1 MPSTEGANR
10 KGRLKIAID
19 ARHLRDFGIGTH
31 IRNLIEN
38 LPAAA
43 PDLEFQALVR
53 GADQKDLPSGIHPVL
68 YEQTD
73 QDRFEDIRF
82 PMALRAL
89 KADLYHIPLNA
100 VAMFMPKPYVVT
112 IHDMSSLLYPDGRGM
127 DANWRAYRF
136 RRGLQRADR
145 VIAVSHATKRD
156 VQRVM
161 GVPESRIRVIHNA
174 PDPVFTRSD
183 VADDLRLRE
192 LLVERYQVDFPY
204 ILYAGTIRAQ
214 KNVPR
219 LVEAFA
225 VLRGELESHPIYKKL
240 RLVIIGDEVSKHP
253 QLRRTVIQS
262 RVENLVRFLGFV
274 PIDMLRAFY
283 KNAAAFVFPSL
294 YEGFGLPPIEA
305 MACGTPVVAS
315 NVSSLPEVVGDAA
328 IVVNPENVF
337 DISRGIREVLLDE
350 FLRRRCVQLG
360 LQQLK
365 RFSWMQTAEQTARV
379 YREVTGLP
387 DIEIPHIPR

>member
-1 MPSTEGANR
+1 
-10 KGRLKIAID
+10 
-19 ARHLRDFGIGTH
+19 
-31 IRNLIEN
+31 
-38 LPAAA
+38 
-43 PDLEFQALVR
+43 
-53 GADQKDLPSGIHPVL
+53 
-68 YEQTD
+68 
-73 QDRFEDIRF
+73 
-82 PMALRAL
+82 MALRSL
-89 KADLYHIPLNA
+89 GADVFHVPLN
-100 VAMFMPKPYVVT
+100 VVPIFMPKPYVVT
-112 IHDMSSLLYPDGRGM
+112 IHDMASLLYPEARSV

-192 LLVERYQVDFPY
+192 LLFDRYQVDYPY

-225 VLRGELESHPIYKKL
+225 VLRGELDSHPIYKKL
-240 RLVIIGDEVSKHP
+240 RLVIIGDELSKHP

-305 MACGTPVVAS
+305 MACGTPVVTS

-328 IVVNPENVF
+328 IIVNPENVF
-337 DISRGIREVLLDE
+337 DIARGIREVLLDE

-365 RFSWMQTAEQTARV
+365 RFSWRLTAEQAAAV
-379 YREVTGLP
+379 YREVA
-387 DIEIPHIPR
+387 ESRSSSR